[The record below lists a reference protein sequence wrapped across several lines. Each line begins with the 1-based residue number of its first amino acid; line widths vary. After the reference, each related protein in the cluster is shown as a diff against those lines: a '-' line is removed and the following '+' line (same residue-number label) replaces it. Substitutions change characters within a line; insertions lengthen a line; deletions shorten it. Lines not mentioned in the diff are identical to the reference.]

1 MAVRPHPSGEKNY
14 WIIDCWPEGRKGK
27 RQRIPFHGSEVE
39 AMAAEAE
46 LLRSARQPANIIAPM
61 IVELYP
67 DWTAYYKNHVANSTY
82 LDAIFCFKQLLQFF
96 GHMKPNHLN
105 MLIIDQYKAKRLET
119 VKKRTINKE
128 LTYLS
133 ALLRWAEERKYI
145 NPLTFKI
152 KGFPARQAKARKPR
166 PLSVEEVN
174 RIYNLI
180 EPEYKLPFLL
190 MADAGLRRNEALR
203 LRAEDVN
210 MRLCLIRITGKGDK
224 EAIIPILTDRL
235 FEELACK
242 EDVTGYLCLNP
253 KTGKPYYGIRKALVR
268 AAEKAGLGQHLH
280 HHLLRHSFGTIATIS
295 GMNPHA
301 IREIMRHSD
310 ISTTMIYQNL
320 AADFLKSEGRKFLS
334 NGG

>member
-1 MAVRPHPSGEKNY
+1 
-14 WIIDCWPEGRKGK
+14 
-27 RQRIPFHGSEVE
+27 
-39 AMAAEAE
+39 MAAEAE

-67 DWTAYYKNHVANSTY
+67 DWTAYYKNHVARSTY
-82 LDAIFCFKQLLQFF
+82 LDAIFCFKQLLPFF

-133 ALLRWAEERKYI
+133 ALLKWAEERKYI
-145 NPLTFKI
+145 NPLAFKI

-174 RIYNLI
+174 RIYSLI

-203 LRAEDVN
+203 LQSEDVN
-210 MRLCLIRITGKGDK
+210 MRLCLIRITGKG
-224 EAIIPILTDRL
+224 
-235 FEELACK
+235 
-242 EDVTGYLCLNP
+242 
-253 KTGKPYYGIRKALVR
+253 
-268 AAEKAGLGQHLH
+268 
-280 HHLLRHSFGTIATIS
+280 
-295 GMNPHA
+295 
-301 IREIMRHSD
+301 
-310 ISTTMIYQNL
+310 
-320 AADFLKSEGRKFLS
+320 
-334 NGG
+334 